1 MAASSRKGS
10 GMGTPSLKLNTYRWK
25 LPEKWYQVA
34 RTLGKSPKKSSEI
47 ARTPPN
53 LNPPCRIG
61 ETRVSNFFAEW
72 TSQGSFGR
80 NQIQTTQTA
89 TLGRFSFFPSG
100 FDPGERYSVD
110 SATPR
115 NTEQH
120 PESHPQQFC
129 LSSLSRIGWCCGAWA
144 CRSRERE
151 RCLTP
156 DQVSLPAHMFLR

>member
-1 MAASSRKGS
+1 LTGFGNS
-10 GMGTPSLKLNTYRWK
+10 
-25 LPEKWYQVA
+25 
-34 RTLGKSPKKSSEI
+34 
-47 ARTPPN
+47 
-53 LNPPCRIG
+53 

-151 RCLTP
+151 KCLTP

>member
-1 MAASSRKGS
+1 MKVFCLPTRTGTLKILRNVKVRRGVSRK
-10 GMGTPSLKLNTYRWK
+10 MMQTR
-25 LPEKWYQVA
+25 
-34 RTLGKSPKKSSEI
+34 
-47 ARTPPN
+47 
-53 LNPPCRIG
+53 

-151 RCLTP
+151 KCLTP